1 MNLGS
6 AIPRWFKIGLKLPFR
21 ASIRHSKR
29 VLAPALTPPRHPHAQ
44 SPLDTSNGNSART
57 PQKLLPSIIMKT
69 ALCIL
74 VASFC
79 GVTAS
84 AIQPG
89 MIDLSFNSGG
99 EGTFEEVHSLAVQPD
114 GKILIGGDFTEFNGV
129 SRNRLARLLVNGKLD
144 PAFDQ
149 VGTGANATVHAM
161 AVLPN
166 QHTLIAGAFTN
177 YGGLNRGRMARID
190 EFGLPDTAFSGVGA
204 DGTVHA
210 LMVLPSGQVLVAGA
224 FTSLEPIR

>member
-1 MNLGS
+1 
-6 AIPRWFKIGLKLPFR
+6 
-21 ASIRHSKR
+21 
-29 VLAPALTPPRHPHAQ
+29 
-44 SPLDTSNGNSART
+44 
-57 PQKLLPSIIMKT
+57 MKT
-69 ALCIL
+69 ALFTL

-149 VGTGANATVHAM
+149 VEKQDARHFDLLLRSLRLLLPHENVANPCSRG
-161 AVLPN
+161 L
-166 QHTLIAGAFTN
+166 
-177 YGGLNRGRMARID
+177 GGG
-190 EFGLPDTAFSGVGA
+190 
-204 DGTVHA
+204 
-210 LMVLPSGQVLVAGA
+210 
-224 FTSLEPIR
+224 